1 MHPTRYLG
9 ALFKRDFHFLGENA
23 HGLVAALSAFAAVS
37 HIGEA
42 MYAFYLAGKI
52 YKLRPINV
60 LLWTLNTFFFGI
72 FGFWPLAFPDFY
84 FSIEE
89 DYCRNFPC

>member
-1 MHPTRYLG
+1 MG
-9 ALFKRDFHFLGENA
+9 ALSKRVIHFLGENA

-84 FSIEE
+84 FSIEA
-89 DYCRNFPC
+89 DYCHHFPC